1 MPPRSA
7 ACLVLLAAA
16 ARVAGGAAL
25 LWQLSAPAWAISAW
39 LMANINV
46 RIGQP
51 RRSAL
56 PPMPHARKV
65 AER

>member
-1 MPPRSA
+1 MHARSA
-7 ACLVLLAAA
+7 ACLVLLAAV
-16 ARVAGGAAL
+16 ARVVGGAVL
-25 LWQLSAPAWAISAW
+25 LWLQSAPGWAISAW

-51 RRSAL
+51 RRSTP